1 MVRVAMQWRSRQI
14 WSGDIG
20 TLTKDIINS
29 EEMEKRQ
36 KDGTGWDIKQSVTGE
51 SETKIW
57 GYNDG
62 NAITR
67 T

>member
-20 TLTKDIINS
+20 TLTKDIKKTK
-29 EEMEKRQ
+29 EMEKKTR
-36 KDGTGWDIKQSVTGE
+36 DGTGWEIKQSVTGE

-62 NAITR
+62 KAITR